1 MQKAQEQNAFGDT
14 ILEKYSLQNTWMML
28 QAHKFIE
35 FCLKNTD
42 FGSGITSHPTSLRL
56 RPIFGVGAIKAH
68 GRGIS
73 RHNAAGLSLHLDASS
88 RGVLRHLEIIV
99 PIQRYPG
106 VSKNFGTPKS
116 SNLIGFSI
124 INYPILGYPY
134 FWKHPLRV

>member
-35 FCLKNTD
+35 FCLQKH
-42 FGSGITSHPTSLRL
+42 GGITSHPTSLSL

-73 RHNAAGLSLHLDASS
+73 RHNAAGLGLHLDASS

-99 PIQRYPG
+99 PIQGYSG

-134 FWKHPLRV
+134 FWKHPFRV